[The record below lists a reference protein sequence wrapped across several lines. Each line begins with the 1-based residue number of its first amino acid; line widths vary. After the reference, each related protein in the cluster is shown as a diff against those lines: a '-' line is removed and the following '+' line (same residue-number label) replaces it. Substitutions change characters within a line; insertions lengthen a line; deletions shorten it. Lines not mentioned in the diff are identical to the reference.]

1 MLDRAMEQTK
11 PPGLKS
17 RIVQGF
23 GDCPAKPNKDE
34 GLNTMSTATGSTMM
48 KTREI
53 KDDDDFFKDFPKPKR
68 ESRPK
73 PAPIS
78 VKQKPG
84 KETNAD
90 DFFSLSTNKKKGRFM
105 DRFK

>member
-1 MLDRAMEQTK
+1 MLDRAMEHTK
-11 PPGLKS
+11 PVGLKS

-23 GDCPAKPNKDE
+23 GDEPPKPNKEE

-53 KDDDDFFKDFPKPKR
+53 KEDDDFFKDFPKPSREKR
-68 ESRPK
+68 AK
-73 PAPIS
+73 PAPIQVS
-78 VKQKPG
+78 KNNS

-90 DFFSLSTNKKKGRFM
+90 DFFSLSSNKKKGRFM